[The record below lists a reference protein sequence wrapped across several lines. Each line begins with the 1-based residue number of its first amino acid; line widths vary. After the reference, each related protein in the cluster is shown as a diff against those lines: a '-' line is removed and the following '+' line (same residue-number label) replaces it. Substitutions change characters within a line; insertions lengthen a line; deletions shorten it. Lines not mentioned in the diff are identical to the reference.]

1 MRGIFDR
8 GQRPVAVVMG
18 EAWIYATSLAGKVR
32 LRSVSVRAAHWLVR
46 SVRAAAHWLV
56 RSVRAAHW
64 LVRRGAHWLVRSVRG
79 AHWLV
84 RSVRAAHWLVRFDRG
99 QRPVAVVMGEARIY
113 ARALAG
119 KVLFGD
125 RIGW

>member
-32 LRSVSVRAAHWLVR
+32 LRSVSVPAAHWLVR
-46 SVRAAAHWLV
+46 SVRV
-56 RSVRAAHW
+56 AHW

-84 RSVRAAHWLVRFDRG
+84 RSVRAAHWLVMFDRG